1 MAWQKV
7 VFLTTVGCVLTYAGC
22 VMQERWIAQ
31 NRVWQKCSFEPSRSR
46 DAYIDS
52 EVKRRLEL
60 EKTEN
65 GNGASSDK
73 PSSSQE

>member
-31 NRVWQKCSFEPSRSR
+31 NRRSR